1 MAEAAARAEKAF
13 LDSQVG
19 LTEAVLF
26 EQKNDDYFEGY
37 TKNYT
42 RVKVKTNLD
51 LGGKIKNVRLISAE
65 NDYCLGE
72 II

>member
-1 MAEAAARAEKAF
+1 MAAAAARAEKKF

-26 EQKNDDYFEGY
+26 EQRNGDYFEGY

-42 RVKVKTNLD
+42 RVKVKSDLD
-51 LGGKIKNVRLISAE
+51 LGGKIKDVRLVFAE
-65 NDYCLGE
+65 DDYCLGE